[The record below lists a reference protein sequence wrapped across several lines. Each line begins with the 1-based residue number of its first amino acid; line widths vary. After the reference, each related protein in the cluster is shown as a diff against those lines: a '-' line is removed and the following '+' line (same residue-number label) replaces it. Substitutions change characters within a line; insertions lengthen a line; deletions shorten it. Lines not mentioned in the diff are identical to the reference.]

1 MLKGSAG
8 AGIRSRFC
16 GVGLDGDGDGVALA
30 PPSPQPLE
38 SMPNKGAHQI
48 TVFFIANLASSPNK
62 DTGQRPN
69 PTFLGC
75 PPAPAPKGGVSRRL
89 SRLPRGRGAAESLAV
104 APTARKRYLY
114 LRRTEQMPRYVM
126 GQLTDLL
133 ERLRGGDAEAR
144 EALFAAAYP
153 ELRALAQARLRH
165 GGRNTL
171 LDTTGL
177 VHESY
182 LRFVGGGQLR
192 AEDRRAFFAYAS
204 QVMRSV
210 ILNGV
215 RERVALKRGGDQPSS
230 EAGPVASELPGD
242 EQTVLDVHEA
252 LNDLEKAE
260 PRLAQVAEMRYFGGY
275 SEKEI
280 AETLEIAER
289 SVQRDWEKARL
300 ILAAALR

>member
-1 MLKGSAG
+1 
-8 AGIRSRFC
+8 
-16 GVGLDGDGDGVALA
+16 
-30 PPSPQPLE
+30 
-38 SMPNKGAHQI
+38 
-48 TVFFIANLASSPNK
+48 
-62 DTGQRPN
+62 
-69 PTFLGC
+69 
-75 PPAPAPKGGVSRRL
+75 
-89 SRLPRGRGAAESLAV
+89 
-104 APTARKRYLY
+104 
-114 LRRTEQMPRYVM
+114 MPRHAM

-133 ERLRGGDAEAR
+133 GRVQGGDAKAR
-144 EALFAAAYP
+144 DALFVAAYA
-153 ELRALAQARLRH
+153 ELHGLAQGRLRQ

-182 LRFVGGGQLR
+182 LRFARAGELR

-210 ILNGV
+210 ILNSV
-215 RERVALKRGGDQPSS
+215 RERIALKRGGNPQSS
-230 EAGPVASELPGD
+230 EESSPLAGDLPGD

-252 LNDLEKAE
+252 LKDLEQAD

-280 AETLEIAER
+280 AETLEITER
-289 SVQRDWEKARL
+289 TVQRDWEKARL